1 MKVRSIRIPE
11 DMDQAIQY
19 VSQAERIEK
28 NQSLRKLARLGFE
41 YYVVRC
47 YKEGKLTLREAS
59 SLLNLTLS
67 ETIDLL
73 IEMGVKGNVRAGDV
87 TASLRSFD
95 PPSAKRGKGG

>member
-19 VSQAERIEK
+19 VSQTEKIER

-41 YYVVRC
+41 YYVVKC
-47 YKEGKLTLREAS
+47 YKEGKLTLREVS
-59 SLLNLTLS
+59 SLLDLTLS

-73 IEMGVKGNVRAGDV
+73 IEMGVRGNIRAGDV
-87 TASLRSFD
+87 TTSLRSFS
-95 PPSAKRGKGG
+95 PPGAERGKGY